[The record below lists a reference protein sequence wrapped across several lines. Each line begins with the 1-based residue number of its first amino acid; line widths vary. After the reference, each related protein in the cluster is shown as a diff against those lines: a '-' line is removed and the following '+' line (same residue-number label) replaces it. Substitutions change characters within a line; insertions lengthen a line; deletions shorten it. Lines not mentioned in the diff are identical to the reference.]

1 MSFSFRCK
9 LNSSIIKE
17 KLNTNNNE
25 LKNLKKSKNKKD
37 P

>member
-25 LKNLKKSKNKKD
+25 IKNFKKGKNKKD